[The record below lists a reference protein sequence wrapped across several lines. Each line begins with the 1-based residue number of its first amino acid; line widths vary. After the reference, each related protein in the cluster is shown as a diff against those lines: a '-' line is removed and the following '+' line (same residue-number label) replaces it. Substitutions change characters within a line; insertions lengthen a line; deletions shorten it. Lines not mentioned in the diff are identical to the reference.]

1 MTPIHIGIDR
11 TTRPTTRLA
20 AARRLTLAAIL
31 AHGLVA
37 GAAVGGDCLE
47 DERAVEDQVILRL
60 APGASIAAVLADA
73 QAQFPGLAAIA
84 AIPEIGAWQL
94 FVPEPLCE
102 TEVIDAL
109 EGDPRILEITVN
121 AIEESSE
128 GQTQSFY
135 FISIESAFTNQ
146 PSWEHIGLP
155 IAHRLGRGAG
165 AIVAVVDSGIDPS
178 HPAFAGATLLPGISL
193 LPGGPLD
200 AGDGIDNDNDGLI
213 DESVGHGTH
222 LSGVIAK
229 MAPDAAL
236 LPIRVL
242 DSDGLAD
249 VFTLSQGIAAAIAA
263 GADVINVSIAT
274 ESTAGILDDIVALAV
289 SQGRIVVASA
299 GNFGNETPQYP
310 AALPGVISVGATLI
324 TDIKSEF
331 SSFGESLDLC
341 APGNAIV
348 GPIPGGQYGS
358 WSGTSMSAAL
368 VSGAATLAVA
378 RAEDGA
384 VGLDALLATARP
396 LDAINP
402 NYVGKLGFGR
412 IDIGAAMQAIPAF
425 AAADLNRDGSVNS
438 ADLAILLGGWG
449 ACGSCAADLDGD
461 GAVGAADLSLLLGSW
476 S

>member
-1 MTPIHIGIDR
+1 MKRIVSHMHLRSTIAAFAAPLFMTS
-11 TTRPTTRLA
+11 LA
-20 AARRLTLAAIL
+20 AA
-31 AHGLVA
+31 
-37 GAAVGGDCLE
+37 GDCLGGA
-47 DERAVEDQVILRL
+47 RAVEDQVVIRL

-73 QAQFPGLAAIA
+73 QAAFPGLTAIA
-84 AIPEIGAWQL
+84 SIPAIRAWQVA
-94 FVPEPLCE
+94 VPEPLCE
-102 TEVIDAL
+102 SEVVDAL
-109 EGDPRILEITVN
+109 EDDPRVLEITLN

-135 FISIESAFTNQ
+135 FISIESAFSTQ
-146 PSWEHIGLP
+146 PVWEHIGLP

-178 HPAFAGATLLPGISL
+178 HPVFAGATILPGISFL
-193 LPGGPLD
+193 AGGPLD
-200 AGDGIDNDNDGLI
+200 AGDGIDNDNDLAI

-222 LSGVIAK
+222 LCGIIAK

-242 DSDGLAD
+242 DSDGLTD
-249 VFTLSQGIAAAIAA
+249 VFTLSQGIAAAVTA

-274 ESTAGILDDIVALAV
+274 ESSAGILDDVVALAV
-289 SQGRIVVASA
+289 AQGRIVVASA
-299 GNFGNETPQYP
+299 GNFGDETVQYP
-310 AALPGVISVGATLI
+310 ASLPGVISVGATLL

-331 SSFGESLDLC
+331 SSYGETLDLC

-348 GPIPGGQYGS
+348 GPIPGGQYGE

-378 RAEDGA
+378 RAEDVA

-425 AAADLNRDGSVNS
+425 EPADLNRDGSVNS

-461 GAVGAADLSLLLGSW
+461 GAVGAADLSLLLGAW